1 MWLDFATSG
10 IRNCRKRD
18 KVLLFS
24 KQTQWSRGYVSLSA
38 NPVCVVKAMF
48 NDGVNTVLFDY
59 KALGEAHVALHKR
72 ILSGILKTPQ
82 VKRCDPGNTSYE
94 YTTPCGALMVLANV
108 KANRATEVFI
118 FDAAARRAMPDFMS
132 TLDPRTGQNSF
143 KYYPSFVR
151 GSAGARLQ
159 AALPTLIKSHKNFH
173 DHMLTVCVDHAQ
185 VKREKSGRM
194 IQRVEYNYALPSG
207 AVQLRTTAD
216 CGGSRL
222 LEVFAP
228 VEVPSLQ
235 QVASRFNAE
244 AGLYELRY
252 RPDSLALLQRELPAL
267 VQSSVSCCS
276 LIKPE

>member
-1 MWLDFATSG
+1 MSS
-10 IRNCRKRD
+10 
-18 KVLLFS
+18 V
-24 KQTQWSRGYVSLSA
+24 
-38 NPVCVVKAMF
+38 
-48 NDGVNTVLFDY
+48 GVNPCLLNFN
-59 KALGEAHVALHKR
+59 ALAEAHVALHER
-72 ILSGILKTPQ
+72 VLGMAITNHQ
-82 VKRCDPGNTSYE
+82 AQRRDPGNTSYE
-94 YTTPCGALMVLANV
+94 YTTPCGAMMVLANV
-108 KANRATEVFI
+108 KANQATEVFI

-151 GSAGARLQ
+151 GSAGARLHP
-159 AALPTLIKSHKNFH
+159 ALQSLIKYHKNFH